1 MKDGKKGQKT
11 MRKSHRMCNRSRKM
25 GGGKEFDR
33 IQLTIKGYDFDFS
46 SLPRYTK
53 LKKLTCSDCP
63 MLTTLPNLPTTLK
76 ELSCSNCP
84 MLTALPN
91 LPTTLTIL
99 GCFNCPMLTALP
111 NLPATLYL
119 LTCSNC
125 PITELPKLPATLTIL
140 TCYDCPLLTAL
151 PNLPATLTRLD
162 CSYCPLLTAL
172 PELPARLT
180 KLVCSQEYFIDKYD
194 YEIDSKTI
202 KRFRNDPI
210 TIKRIEIEKNAKK
223 QPHSPPKAP
232 SPSPPKAQSPSPPKA
247 SSPPKKQPR
256 CPNGTIRNK
265 KTGNCETKKQHRKS
279 HSPPKAPSPPKKQ
292 PHSPPKAPSPPKK
305 QPHCPNGTIPNK
317 KTGNCESKKE
327 QGCPSYGKEPTN
339 CYLMKQDEAKKS
351 FRKQSLVFHP
361 DKNITCLKDA
371 TKKFQKLNSY
381 CNR

>member
-232 SPSPPKAQSPSPPKA
+232 SPSPPKA

>member
-1 MKDGKKGQKT
+1 
-11 MRKSHRMCNRSRKM
+11 
-25 GGGKEFDR
+25 
-33 IQLTIKGYDFDFS
+33 
-46 SLPRYTK
+46 
-53 LKKLTCSDCP
+53 

-76 ELSCSNCP
+76 ELTCSNCP

-91 LPTTLTIL
+91 LPATLTIL

-232 SPSPPKAQSPSPPKA
+232 SPSPPKA